1 MSSDLLLV
9 PGVLDVPT
17 DPDPSLY
24 RRLLRDAQR
33 SRRSPVLLG
42 HRATDLAGE
51 LPMPPDPMADLEAA
65 DALDVL
71 ETWWP
76 GPCPSGC
83 HCLEPFEEAFPRSS
97 SAAAGVHWSRHSST
111 VAAAAALVGDL
122 SHVSTLAVVDAARPA
137 DIPIALGWAGMCN
150 YRDRHLVGLCAV
162 LRSWEERFGAV
173 LVAMTFSTLV
183 LAVAHPPRS
192 QADAERLAAEH
203 FAFCP
208 DQHDPQNGI
217 VYTPRT
223 YGRTIR
229 GADAWRFWWD

>member
-1 MSSDLLLV
+1 MARSLPVGLPLPRTVRGGV
-9 PGVLDVPT
+9 PEE
-17 DPDPSLY
+17 
-24 RRLLRDAQR
+24 
-33 SRRSPVLLG
+33 LLG
-42 HRATDLAGE
+42 RGGCPLVA
-51 LPMPPDPMADLEAA
+51 PF
-65 DALDVL
+65 LDRRRC
-71 ETWWP
+71 
-76 GPCPSGC
+76 GG
-83 HCLEPFEEAFPRSS
+83 F
-97 SAAAGVHWSRHSST
+97 
-111 VAAAAALVGDL
+111 VGDL